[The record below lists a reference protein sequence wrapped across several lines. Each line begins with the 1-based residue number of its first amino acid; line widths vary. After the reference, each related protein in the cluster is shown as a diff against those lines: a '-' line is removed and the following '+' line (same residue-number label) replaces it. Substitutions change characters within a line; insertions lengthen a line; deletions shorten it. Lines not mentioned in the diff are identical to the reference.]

1 MPYKH
6 NDAKR
11 HHFKKQSYRLTN
23 YSDYNKSL
31 KKRGRIDV
39 WLSDDILDNWQNEVR
54 LYDGI
59 GSTVKYPD
67 STIEACHY
75 LRMVFKL
82 PLRQAQGFIENLLEM
97 LGMGHLQ
104 CPDYTL
110 QSKRLSQLSF
120 STPRFKKNDK
130 PDANVVAIAIDST
143 GLKRFGK
150 DEWHQEKRLR
160 CKVCRFRHAS

>member
-6 NDAKR
+6 NDPKR
-11 HHFKKQSYRLTN
+11 HHFKKHTYRLTN
-23 YSDYNKSL
+23 YSEYNQVL
-31 KKRGRIDV
+31 KKWGRIDV
-39 WLSDDILDNWQNEVR
+39 WLSGNILDNWQAKER
-54 LYDGI
+54 IHDGT

-75 LRMVFKL
+75 LRIVFKL

-110 QSKRLSQLSF
+110 LSKRLSQLGVNA
-120 STPRFKKNDK
+120 TIQKM
-130 PDANVVAIAIDST
+130 
-143 GLKRFGK
+143 
-150 DEWHQEKRLR
+150 
-160 CKVCRFRHAS
+160 